1 MTREASKYCYVH
13 RIDIE
18 KLRILFT
25 RTGSFIAQKY
35 IYCTQSYWVTK
46 DDMLDKNNGSLIL
59 IKGCEFY

>member
-25 RTGSFIAQKY
+25 RTGSFIAQKIY
-35 IYCTQSYWVTK
+35 ILYTELLGY
-46 DDMLDKNNGSLIL
+46 
-59 IKGCEFY
+59 